1 MYQRIFKILLLI
13 LSLVA
18 LFSFKPVL
26 CVFQCSISLG
36 DKNLTRSPI
45 TVVAVLNC
53 TISGRSANA
62 FNWTIDGKQVKKEHI
77 LLDPKENKKWSAVV
91 LENMTKE
98 AEKFEC
104 KAKRGEEMASCFV
117 YPAKPNVQTSDAAVR
132 IVDYG
137 NTPELEC
144 RANGWPVPRVS
155 WWLDGSEIQHFD
167 DDYTYILRRYGEN
180 ILFMKIISVT
190 KKYQH
195 AKFTC
200 RADNVFGTSERSVE
214 IQVRRIDM
222 IEYGYRERLPIP
234 AVLGT
239 SATLECICSEEKCSE
254 DTTQFYWKR
263 NGTIVNETLN
273 IRLSREVLSS
283 GLKIAL
289 MILNVSRAD
298 EGDFFCKVSNSLGFE
313 ERRRTL
319 KILAKENFR
328 ISANPAK
335 AFVNQR
341 SPVRLTCKV
350 SYPSEL
356 LELETFWIFNNTRIH
371 EKSALQYYTKSYGPR
386 EGTNSTKMVLFQLQI
401 SNVSD
406 QYVGW
411 YICAADFKIIIVKAR
426 VSVTLEGEEA
436 DDKNGIA
443 GVESSES
450 PLVAI
455 SSITAGGVIMGFI
468 AALFAYR
475 LCRKKRSDEEPFFE
489 TPVNGRQFR
498 YDVFVTFSSQDL
510 NWVKKELLPL
520 LDKHKLKYCIH
531 DRDFQAG
538 KPVVDNMAESVY
550 TSRKVLA
557 VMSHNYMS
565 SKFCRGEL
573 EMALYRSTEM
583 GDSSVIVVRI
593 DGVDRSKLPKALR
606 NRTFLDHHDFTERKN
621 WEERLIKHLKPPPL
635 DKNSEKKNSEKT
647 YSLLRNVS
655 EA

>member
-1 MYQRIFKILLLI
+1 MYQRIFKILFLI
-13 LSLVA
+13 LSLVVF
-18 LFSFKPVL
+18 FSFKSVL
-26 CVFQCSISLG
+26 GIFQCSIGLG
-36 DKNLTRSPI
+36 DKSLARSPI
-45 TVVAVLNC
+45 NVLAVLNC
-53 TISGRSANA
+53 TLNGRSANV
-62 FNWTIDGKQVKKEHI
+62 FKWTLDGKQVKEEHT
-77 LLDPKENKKWSAVV
+77 LQDPKENKKWSAVV
-91 LENMTKE
+91 LKNMTKDIE
-98 AEKFEC
+98 TYKC
-104 KAKRGEEMASCFV
+104 KAERGKENASCSV
-117 YPAKPNVQTSDAAVR
+117 SPAKPKAQTSDSAVR
-132 IVDYG
+132 IVDLG

-144 RANGWPVPRVS
+144 RAYGWPVPRVS
-155 WWLDGSEIQHFD
+155 WWLNGSQIHHLDAQN
-167 DDYTYILRRYGEN
+167 TYLLHQQAVN
-180 ILFMKIISVT
+180 VLSMKILIVREEH
-190 KKYQH
+190 QH
-195 AKFTC
+195 SKFTC

-222 IEYGYRERLPIP
+222 IDYGYREKFPIP
-234 AVLGT
+234 AVIGT
-239 SATLECICSEEKCSE
+239 SATLECICTEKNCTE

-263 NGTIVNETLN
+263 NGTIVSETPN
-273 IRLSREVLSS
+273 IRLSREVLRS

-289 MILNVSRAD
+289 TILNVSKAD
-298 EGDFFCKVSNSLGFE
+298 EGDFFCRVSNSIGFE

-319 KILAKENFR
+319 QILARGFF
-328 ISANPAK
+328 SGSPA
-335 AFVNQR
+335 
-341 SPVRLTCKV
+341 RLTCKV
-350 SYPSEL
+350 SYPAEL
-356 LELETFWIFNNTRIH
+356 LEPDTYWIFNNTRIH
-371 EKSALQYYTKSYGPR
+371 EKSALQYYPKSYGPR
-386 EGTNSTKMVLFQLQI
+386 EGANSTEMVLFQLQM

-406 QYVGW
+406 QFVGW
-411 YICAADFKIIIVKAR
+411 YTCAADFKIILVKAR
-426 VSVTLEGEEA
+426 VFVTLEGEEG
-436 DDKNGIA
+436 DDDEGIA
-443 GVESSES
+443 RIESDES

-621 WEERLIKHLKPPPL
+621 WEERLIKHLKPPSL

-647 YSLLRNVS
+647 YSLLRNVT